1 MSSSRIE
8 REAKLTTWP
17 GFVLPDL
24 DRVLPSV
31 TAGARSDIPLDA
43 TYWDTP
49 DLRLIRWGVTVRYR
63 TESGNGLWTVKLP
76 TKGNGKGG
84 VLSRSENDFM
94 GVPAQI
100 PTPALD
106 LVRAYVRTA
115 ELSPVARL
123 QTRRHS
129 APLFDPKGNRIAEI
143 ADDEV
148 SVLDGDRVAARFREV
163 ELEVTEHAPDDLL
176 PALVARLEAAGA
188 GQPDPT
194 PKLVRALGPRA
205 LAPPELV
212 VPTVDPN
219 APVGDVARAAITSAV
234 IRILENDALVRLDGG
249 PEGVHQARV
258 GTRRLRSDLRTFA
271 SIFDDVWVQELRGA
285 LGGLADALGHVR
297 DADVMRTRLKRAA
310 VALDPLDWQ
319 AAESIRS
326 RLGRQRAIQRRM
338 LEDVYRSDDYLQ
350 LLDRLVEAARA
361 PKLLEAADA
370 PAADALPGLVR
381 RPWGHLT
388 KAVGQLDDEPANDDL
403 HEVRIRAKRVRYAA
417 EAATLALEDAEPM
430 AVAAAAVQEVLGEQ
444 HDAVVAGRWLRGH
457 ARSSDVVAINR
468 ACVPPGIALTRL
480 CSSQQFTVTAA
491 TGLRSD
497 VDGWA
502 YAARNLKAAWNSGN
516 ARYPYLPFWDQP
528 RLDREL
534 AAFTAPDQGRYDALY
549 ASGVRWLLADRPS
562 APLPTSRIDVF
573 ADRRL
578 TLGTV
583 TVWQLRP
590 PGGGPS

>member
-63 TESGNGLWTVKLP
+63 TEAGNGLWTVKLP

-350 LLDRLVEAARA
+350 LLDQLVEAARS

-370 PAADALPGLVR
+370 PAADALPALVR

-388 KAVGQLDDEPANDDL
+388 KAVGELDDEPANDDL

-444 HDAVVAGRWLRGH
+444 HDAVVAGRWLR
-457 ARSSDVVAINR
+457 DI
-468 ACVPPGIALTRL
+468 
-480 CSSQQFTVTAA
+480 AA
-491 TGLRSD
+491 TNVTRAEAMVAGLLI
-497 VDGWA
+497 
-502 YAARNLKAAWNSGN
+502 AAEQREAEEWGAKWPDAW
-516 ARYPYLPFWDQP
+516 
-528 RLDREL
+528 
-534 AAFTAPDQGRYDALY
+534 DAL
-549 ASGVRWLLADRPS
+549 SKRKVRKWL
-562 APLPTSRIDVF
+562 
-573 ADRRL
+573 
-578 TLGTV
+578 G
-583 TVWQLRP
+583 
-590 PGGGPS
+590 

>member
-76 TKGNGKGG
+76 TKSNGKGG

-100 PTPALD
+100 PNPALD

-219 APVGDVARAAITSAV
+219 AAGGDVARAAITAAV

-297 DADVMRTRLKRAA
+297 DADVMLTRLKRAA
-310 VALDPLDWQ
+310 VALDPLDWR

-350 LLDRLVEAARA
+350 LLDQLVEAARS

-370 PAADALPGLVR
+370 RAADALPALVR

-388 KAVGQLDDEPANDDL
+388 KAVGQLDDEPANEDL

-444 HDAVVAGRWLRGH
+444 HDAVVAGRWLR
-457 ARSSDVVAINR
+457 DI
-468 ACVPPGIALTRL
+468 
-480 CSSQQFTVTAA
+480 AA
-491 TGLRSD
+491 TNVTRAEAMVAGLLI
-497 VDGWA
+497 
-502 YAARNLKAAWNSGN
+502 AAEQREAEEWGAKWPDAW
-516 ARYPYLPFWDQP
+516 
-528 RLDREL
+528 
-534 AAFTAPDQGRYDALY
+534 DAL
-549 ASGVRWLLADRPS
+549 SKRKVRKWL
-562 APLPTSRIDVF
+562 
-573 ADRRL
+573 
-578 TLGTV
+578 G
-583 TVWQLRP
+583 
-590 PGGGPS
+590 